1 MFDSQFEKKM
11 GFLAHKKS
19 SPLLKLD
26 YFIVFQLF
34 ISFIENHYFLI
45 IVQEKLS
52 LRQICQSRYK
62 ADSGA
67 WQTLWSYFNLILFRT
82 F

>member
-1 MFDSQFEKKM
+1 MFDSQFRKKM

-45 IVQEKLS
+45 IVKKKIVPETDLS
-52 LRQICQSRYK
+52 ESIQ
-62 ADSGA
+62 G
-67 WQTLWSYFNLILFRT
+67 
-82 F
+82 